1 MRVNFCNTHTM
12 DFTKFLYQDFDFM
25 DVSGTSYSVGACLLA
40 VWAEIHKYKNTIHTV
55 LEKPKIYCHLK
66 NISWNQFT
74 AWFISL
80 VKQLF
85 SRYFWE
91 KMVTAKFRNFH
102 TMQFS
107 MFHFYQSTISD
118 SKLRL
123 LANNVS
129 EYVCKK
135 LLQFSKDCSLFR
147 SSILQLYLQKLSI

>member
-1 MRVNFCNTHTM
+1 MWKFDFTLTKKIFRQINSLVTYLIKPLLSRNFCQKCM
-12 DFTKFLYQDFDFM
+12 REFPKF
-25 DVSGTSYSVGACLLA
+25 SHCCA
-40 VWAEIHKYKNTIHTV
+40 IHTV